1 MRRAEGAGRLRRRK
15 LWKLTC
21 EDGAGL
27 LTCEDDNGR
36 AVFTKPIP
44 FTDFP
49 GEDVTL
55 YCCNG
60 TILLPGEE

>member
-1 MRRAEGAGRLRRRK
+1 VKTALACSPVK
-15 LWKLTC
+15 I
-21 EDGAGL
+21 
-27 LTCEDDNGR
+27 DNGR
-36 AVFTKPIP
+36 AVFTKPTP
-44 FTDFP
+44 FSDFP